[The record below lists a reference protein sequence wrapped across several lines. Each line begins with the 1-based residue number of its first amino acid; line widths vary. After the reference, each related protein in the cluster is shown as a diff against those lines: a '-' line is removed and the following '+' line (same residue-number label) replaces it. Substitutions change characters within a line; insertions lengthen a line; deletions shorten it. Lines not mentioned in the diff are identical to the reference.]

1 MAKKRPTPPS
11 AFKKAINTT
20 KDFKNILNN
29 SSNISVIPLNLISSP
44 MTHDRNFYDDKE
56 ISDLA
61 KSIKKSGLLQ
71 PIVVRKVGDRFERLI
86 GFKRLMAT
94 KLNNESDI
102 KAIVL
107 DNIDDETAALITISE
122 NLFRQDPN
130 IYDQI
135 SAIFDYIVIATN
147 LDHSKIKNLLYK
159 VKSKT
164 ELLEDESEAVEKISQ
179 ILEEN
184 LSIGIRTFM
193 DKLRVLDINPILIK
207 AIQEK
212 KISYNIAM
220 ELNKLKNDNEIESF
234 LKNTIDNNLSLKE
247 LRQLIAKYQEKDT
260 KKTVDNKNILLSKK
274 YQKALAKLDDNKQKL
289 VNEYLNKIAKL
300 MEQ

>member
-44 MTHDRNFYDDKE
+44 MTHDRNFYDNKE

-94 KLNNESDI
+94 KLNNESEI

-234 LKNTIDNNLSLKE
+234 LKDTIDNNLSLKE

>member
-44 MTHDRNFYDDKE
+44 MTHDRNFYDNKE

-61 KSIKKSGLLQ
+61 KSIRKSGLLQ

-94 KLNNESDI
+94 KLNNESEI

-234 LKNTIDNNLSLKE
+234 LKDTIDNNLSLKE

>member
-44 MTHDRNFYDDKE
+44 MTHDRNFYDNKE

-94 KLNNESDI
+94 KLNNESEI

>member
-1 MAKKRPTPPS
+1 MAKKRPSPSS
-11 AFKKAINTT
+11 AFKKAIDTT
-20 KDFKNILNN
+20 KDLKNILNHG
-29 SSNISVIPLNLISSP
+29 SNISVIPLNLISSP
-44 MTHDRNFYDDKE
+44 ITHDRNFYDDIE

-94 KLNNESDI
+94 KLNNELEI

-107 DNIDDETAALITISE
+107 ENIDDETAALITISE

-130 IYDQI
+130 IYDQM
-135 SAIFDYIVIATN
+135 SAIFDYIVVATN
-147 LDHSKIKNLLYK
+147 LEHNKIKNLLYK

-164 ELLEDESEAVEKISQ
+164 ELLEDESEAVEQISQ
-179 ILEEN
+179 ILESN

-193 DKLRVLDINPILIK
+193 DKLRVLDINSILVK

-212 KISYNIAM
+212 KIPYNIAI
-220 ELNKLKNDNEIESF
+220 ELNKLKNENEIESF
-234 LKNTIDNNLSLKE
+234 LKDTIDNSLSLKE
-247 LRQLIAKYQEKDT
+247 LKQLITKSQDKDT
-260 KKTVDNKNILLSKK
+260 KKVINDKNMLLSKK
-274 YQKALAKLDDNKQKL
+274 YQKSLAKLDDDKQKL
-289 VNEYLNKIAKL
+289 VNDYLNKIAKL
-300 MEQ
+300 MEK